1 MNHVYFVNVCL
12 WLDYSGFDDFI
23 SDRKLKLLLAIYI
36 QQVRSRQFQVVWKS
50 FELEAAMLEQELFK
64 VFIVEIFVEWDN
76 DILSNIRFFE
86 ISWKQPWSIKET
98 NGSSETLSEFI
109 QGERWCWFILEKGL
123 LWAIIE
129 FGFSLVLVTDLIKQT
144 KDTHYLSIESRI
156 A

>member
-1 MNHVYFVNVCL
+1 MNHVYCVNVCL

-109 QGERWCWFILEKGL
+109 QGERRCWFILGKGL
-123 LWAIIE
+123 LWFIIE

>member
-64 VFIVEIFVEWDN
+64 VFVVAIFVEWHN
-76 DILSNIRFFE
+76 DIL
-86 ISWKQPWSIKET
+86 KQPRYI
-98 NGSSETLSEFI
+98 
-109 QGERWCWFILEKGL
+109 R
-123 LWAIIE
+123 
-129 FGFSLVLVTDLIKQT
+129 
-144 KDTHYLSIESRI
+144 
-156 A
+156 